1 MTVSDG
7 RFAHVRATSADGLAV
22 RNRLGVGV
30 DGAGRTPLNRL
41 LEELSWEGNAR
52 GYRQGGRGREN
63 VLVAEVFHLLDL
75 LPRELFLGEV
85 LRKSHGADAALLAAA
100 AEAEAMQVDVL
111 PGGPDLKPGE
121 PNIQPDAYLHGIA
134 STVLVEAKRLR
145 TSSFQ
150 LDQLAREY
158 VTLMRDHTTEN
169 RLLWLVLGS
178 PPPVKVRGV
187 AGRMS
192 IHDAIL
198 ERLPAVHAQAT
209 DPPPLDELEA
219 GVDDRCAWITWRE
232 LSDIVQESATR
243 FHSLPSTVTA
253 TIRRASEG
261 IVEAVRW
268 HA

>member
-1 MTVSDG
+1 MEEP
-7 RFAHVRATSADGLAV
+7 
-22 RNRLGVGV
+22 
-30 DGAGRTPLNRL
+30 GRTPLNRL

-75 LPRELFLGEV
+75 LPRDQFLGQA
-85 LRKSHGADAALLAAA
+85 LRNSHGADAARLAAA
-100 AEAEAMQVDVL
+100 DEAESMQVDVL
-111 PGGPDLKPGE
+111 PGGPNLMPGG
-121 PNIQPDAYLHGIA
+121 PNIQPDGYLHGNK

-145 TSSFQ
+145 SSSFQ

-158 VTLMRDHTTEN
+158 ISLMRDHMTEN

-192 IHDAIL
+192 IRDAIL
-198 ERLPAVHAQAT
+198 GRLAVAHAQASA
-209 DPPPLDELEA
+209 PPPLDQLKA
-219 GVDDRCAWITWRE
+219 STDDHCAWITWRE
-232 LSDIVQESATR
+232 LSETVQESATR
-243 FHSLPSTVTA
+243 FDSLPPSVTA